1 MAMSESWVPIDCCV
15 GGTQYFRRNAQV
27 FLPREPKED
36 YDAWRRRVSHATL
49 SPFLTR
55 LSEQAAGLILRKPCQ
70 LVSKEE
76 EGEVDPY
83 WETWIEDVD
92 GYGTSLDTFA
102 RRLAIS
108 SILWGHAAILVD
120 MPNTEAAA
128 NLQEERDLGLR
139 PYFIEVDAKDIL
151 GWRKSSDSPISPI
164 GQVRINQ
171 YVSQEIGEFGD
182 EIVRQIYVLE
192 QGQWRV
198 YRKGEGGWYVHQS
211 GTTSLSVIP
220 LAVTYSNKV
229 GELVSKPP
237 MLPIANLNIL
247 HGQRTADLQHA
258 LHVAALPIM
267 YLKAFDDTDN
277 EIALS
282 ANSAILLP
290 AEGEVGYAEPV
301 GQGTFQAQQSFITEL
316 EQQMS
321 SLGISTLFAQKMG
334 AETAESKRLSRTDS
348 DSLLSI
354 VSKDL
359 ERCLQ
364 NAIDIAAAYVGMD
377 APSIQLDRD
386 FDTQVLDGNQVQQYM
401 QLWMQGAITHE
412 SLLEMLKAGEVLPNI
427 DVEREVE
434 LVSQEKL
441 ANADLF
447 AAGGNLG
454 ADQEDEENP
463 IGQKAKADDDKES
476 EQSEIRSEVERRL
489 KRLAKGNDNDEE
501 AKN

>member
-1 MAMSESWVPIDCCV
+1 MGNSVLDPAPETTPGNDPSWISGPVMAMSESWVPIDCCV
-15 GGTQYFRRNAQV
+15 GGTQYFRQNAQV

-55 LSEQAAGLILRKPCQ
+55 LAEQAAGLILRKPCQ

-164 GQVRINQ
+164 GQVRLNE

-182 EIVRQIYVLE
+182 EVVRQIRVLE

-198 YRKGEGGWYVHQS
+198 FRKGEGGWYVHQS
-211 GTTSLSVIP
+211 GTTSLPVIP

-301 GQGTFQAQQSFITEL
+301 GQGTFQAQQNFITEL

-321 SLGISTLFAQKMG
+321 NLGISTLFAQKMG

-364 NAIDIAAAYVGMD
+364 NAIDIAAAYVNME
-377 APSIQLDRD
+377 APQVQLDRD
-386 FDTQVLDGNQVQQYM
+386 FDTQVLDGPGCSVRAA
-401 QLWMQGAITHE
+401 LD
-412 SLLEMLKAGEVLPNI
+412 AGRNH
-427 DVEREVE
+427 
-434 LVSQEKL
+434 S
-441 ANADLF
+441 
-447 AAGGNLG
+447 GNLVRDAQG
-454 ADQEDEENP
+454 W
-463 IGQKAKADDDKES
+463 
-476 EQSEIRSEVERRL
+476 
-489 KRLAKGNDNDEE
+489 
-501 AKN
+501 